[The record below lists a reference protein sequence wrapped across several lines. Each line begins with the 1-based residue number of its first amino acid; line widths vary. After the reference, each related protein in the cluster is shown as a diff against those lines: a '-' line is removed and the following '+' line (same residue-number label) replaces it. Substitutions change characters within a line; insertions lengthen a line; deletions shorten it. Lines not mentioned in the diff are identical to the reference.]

1 MDRRLAEVLSNQCRV
16 LNRTRLCVQG
26 HCSLGCYSNWSS
38 EGAFLAVRVR
48 VQGRPVS
55 AGCHPFVRALHTCGP
70 ARSLAVQ
77 HACADSL
84 QKVCRSAPVPGSA
97 LEGGRATAAS
107 QQQRASYGGLS
118 RCLQVL
124 QISLPAVTLTEC
136 GDDCTTRSR
145 TADLGFSADDGQ
157 DGTRTA
163 AAHRP
168 PATSS
173 SAVSF
178 ALTSTLHCASR
189 PRNGAAGRS

>member
-1 MDRRLAEVLSNQCRV
+1 MVDRRLAEVLSNQCRV

-77 HACADSL
+77 HARADSL

-107 QQQRASYGGLS
+107 QQQLAMEASLAVFKSCKSPCLRFVGFILTTIRISMADQDRKDSDAVGAGWRCAGGGS
-118 RCLQVL
+118 
-124 QISLPAVTLTEC
+124 
-136 GDDCTTRSR
+136 
-145 TADLGFSADDGQ
+145 
-157 DGTRTA
+157 
-163 AAHRP
+163 
-168 PATSS
+168 
-173 SAVSF
+173 
-178 ALTSTLHCASR
+178 
-189 PRNGAAGRS
+189 